1 MDTRPFAPLPYRR
14 AEWLAARAAHAGRG
28 TVRLAVATL
37 AAFLVVLGGLLEASD
52 AWRPLVSALRSA
64 THLADTPRAPGID
77 RSSIFGML
85 VAALVLGLLLGYALT
100 LAREIARPRLAGARE
115 AEQVA
120 GAPVVAVVET
130 AKRSRTTGE
139 RVNPYRLAY
148 LSVSPAGN
156 RAHTIVLTGDD
167 GGLVTAIAAGIAR
180 MAASDAR
187 ATVVLDLD
195 VEHAP
200 ASSHYEVRSEPGF
213 TDAIVGVRLWREV
226 ALPVGANDGLS
237 IDVVP
242 AGAPRREVQEYVTTP
257 EFEEF
262 LQEHDFCVVIA
273 PGARAYRRACALFR
287 SPLTLLCVQRER
299 TTLRALNT
307 WRAGLS
313 ASEAKVHGLILW
325 NSKIPRKERI
335 FKSTN
340 KTL

>member
-1 MDTRPFAPLPYRR
+1 MHTFAPLPYRR
-14 AEWLAARAAHAGRG
+14 ADWLAARAARAGQG
-28 TVRLAVATL
+28 TARLAVATL
-37 AAFLVVLGGLLEASD
+37 VAFFVVLGGLLEASD
-52 AWRPLVSALRSA
+52 AWRPLMSALRA
-64 THLADTPRAPGID
+64 TPHLANMPRVPEID

-85 VAALVLGLLLGYALT
+85 VAALVLGLLLGYALN
-100 LAREIARPRLAGARE
+100 LAHEIARPRLAGARE

-130 AKRSRTTGE
+130 ARRSRTAGE

-156 RAHTIVLTGDD
+156 RARTIVLTGDD
-167 GGLVTAIAAGIAR
+167 EVLVAAIAAGIAR

-195 VEHAP
+195 VERAP
-200 ASSHYEVRSEPGF
+200 ASSHYEIRSEPGF
-213 TDAIVGVRLWREV
+213 TDAIIGVRLWREV

-242 AGAPRREVQEYVTTP
+242 GGAPRREVQEYVTTP

-287 SPLTLLCVQRER
+287 SPLTLLCVQQER
-299 TTLRALNT
+299 TTLRALNA
-307 WRAGLS
+307 WRLRLAT
-313 ASEAKVHGLILW
+313 SEAKVHGLILW
-325 NSKIPRKERI
+325 NSKIQRKARI
-335 FKSTN
+335 FKSN
-340 KTL
+340 YKTL